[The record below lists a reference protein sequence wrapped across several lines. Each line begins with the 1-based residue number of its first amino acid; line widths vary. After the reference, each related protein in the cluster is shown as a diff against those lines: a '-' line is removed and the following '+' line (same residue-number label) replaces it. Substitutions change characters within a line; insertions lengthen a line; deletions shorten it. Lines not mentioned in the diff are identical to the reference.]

1 MSLLLVIAAAG
12 GMFGLGLATA
22 VWLVPQESRPTPAGR
37 RAERAGL
44 ALLLGIA
51 LTSWMLFAWSLAGGR
66 LGPTVSWTLTVVGWA
81 CLLIVG
87 VRRLRGRRSASDAAD
102 PETITDSALARC
114 CRWLV
119 GCLFVV
125 VLLQTLLTPQRF
137 WDERAIF
144 AIKPKVLFLDG
155 TIQSGTLS
163 HPEFVQGHPR
173 YPLLLP
179 LAEAHVYAVLGRIDD
194 RWAKVVFPL
203 LYFGLVLTVAGVL
216 SRHFGAGRGWL
227 FALLLA
233 TLPVLFPFE
242 LGVISGQGDAPVAC
256 FHGAA
261 ALLIWDALRRL
272 RTGSAETV
280 TLRYW
285 IAAGLL
291 AASAAFTKDE
301 GIAFLMVDAIALTAA
316 WAWGRR
322 RSARSREA
330 TDPQVSPFSLR
341 GWLRCSAGMGGV
353 VALLL
358 VPWFVHRRGLP
369 TVTEMQYFDRLSV
382 SLLVERL
389 DALAWLAPHLGR
401 RMFLEWR
408 EWGLQWWLLL
418 AALITM
424 PHRAVAAEQLF
435 LLLNIAGGVAALVVA
450 GMIAPA
456 DLHEHIGGS
465 SHRYLMQL
473 APLAILFAAGQWA
486 ESSRVTP

>member
-1 MSLLLVIAAAG
+1 MSLLLLIAAVG
-12 GMFGLGLATA
+12 GMFGLGLAVA
-22 VWLVPQESRPTPAGR
+22 AWLVPPGSRPTPSGLH
-37 RAERAGL
+37 AERAGL

-51 LTSWMLFAWSLAGGR
+51 LTSWILFAWSLAGGR
-66 LGPTVSWTLTVVGWA
+66 LGPAVSWTLTVLGWA
-81 CLLIVG
+81 CLLIIG
-87 VRRLRGRRSASDAAD
+87 VRGLRGRRSASGASA

-144 AIKPKVLFLDG
+144 AIKPKALFLDG
-155 TIQSGTLS
+155 TIQSETLS

-194 RWAKVVFPL
+194 RWAKVIFPL
-203 LYFGLVLTVAGVL
+203 LYFGLVLSVAGVL
-216 SRHFGAGRGWL
+216 SRHFDSGRGWL
-227 FALLLA
+227 YALLVA

-261 ALLIWDALRRL
+261 ALLMWDALRRL
-272 RTGSAETV
+272 RTESALTV
-280 TLRYW
+280 TPRHW
-285 IAAGLL
+285 GMTGLL
-291 AASAAFTKDE
+291 AASAAFAKDE
-301 GIAFLMVDAIALTAA
+301 GIAFLIVDAIALTAA

-322 RSARSREA
+322 RAAWSSDVPCAPASLFGLRSW
-330 TDPQVSPFSLR
+330 F
-341 GWLRCSAGMGGV
+341 RCGLCLGGV
-353 VALLL
+353 AAVLL

-369 TVTEMQYFDRLSV
+369 TVTEMQYFDRLSFR
-382 SLLVERL
+382 LLVERL
-389 DALAWLAPHLGR
+389 DALGWLVPHLAR

-408 EWGLQWWLLL
+408 DWGLQWWLLL
-418 AALITM
+418 AALVTM
-424 PHRAVAAEQLF
+424 PRRAFAAEQLF

-456 DLHEHIGGS
+456 DLHDHIGGS

-486 ESSRVTP
+486 ESSRATP